1 MCLPPHSAISLSRDQ
16 QPHSSLPLHYPF
28 FFAAMTFFGPQGP
41 CELDFTVI
49 DRQNGRVAELAS
61 VIRAGSTW
69 SGATACSLGWDV
81 SSTPQE
87 EELWVIIVPEAV
99 FLEGNLRV
107 LRGVTMGVERV
118 VGDGNGGRKGGR
130 GAGEGGEEEE
140 GMVRCRV
147 KSAWLCDHQHL
158 NSVVN
163 PGASELGRLE
173 VARMFEQLQ
182 WV

>member
-1 MCLPPHSAISLSRDQ
+1 M
-16 QPHSSLPLHYPF
+16 
-28 FFAAMTFFGPQGP
+28 
-41 CELDFTVI
+41 
-49 DRQNGRVAELAS
+49 AELAS
-61 VIRAGSTW
+61 VVRAGTTW

-87 EELWVIIVPEAV
+87 EELWVIVVPEAV

-118 VGDGNGGRKGGR
+118 GGGGNGGGEGGKEKGE
-130 GAGEGGEEEE
+130 AGEGEGE

-163 PGASELGRLE
+163 PGASEMGRLE